1 MEAFLDENPDFLE
14 SYVGRKVRRSTVER
28 WSRQP
33 CLGQADSLVLN
44 VEQESLQE
52 SLQSDLEDSQE
63 LSRQG
68 SLRKEGYYVR

>member
-33 CLGQADSLVLN
+33 GLGQADSLVLN
-44 VEQESLQE
+44 VEQEN
-52 SLQSDLEDSQE
+52 LQSDLEDSQE

>member
-33 CLGQADSLVLN
+33 CLGPGDSLVLN
-44 VEQESLQE
+44 VDQESLQP
-52 SLQSDLEDSQE
+52 DLEDTQD

>member
-14 SYVGRKVRRSTVER
+14 SYVGRKVKRSTLEK
-28 WSRQP
+28 WCGQP
-33 CLGQADSLVLN
+33 SLGLGDSLVLN
-44 VEQESLQE
+44 VDQEGLE
-52 SLQSDLEDSQE
+52 PDLEDTLD

>member
-14 SYVGRKVRRSTVER
+14 SYVGRKVKRSTVEK
-28 WSRQP
+28 WCGQP
-33 CLGQADSLVLN
+33 SLGLGDNLVLN
-44 VEQESLQE
+44 VDQEGLE
-52 SLQSDLEDSQE
+52 PDLEDTLD